1 MRVLMVIYLAFGIL
15 FAAVV
20 LPRTAFAQGGQA
32 AQPAADT
39 PDEAKRK
46 GDEAMVAL
54 RFQEALAHYQRAY
67 EATKSPALLY
77 NMGRAYEG
85 LAEFPKALDALE
97 EFNDKAPAELKARI
111 PKGVLEDMLRDI
123 RNRVATL
130 VVSCSV
136 ENADLRLGDKI
147 IGRTRVG
154 QTVIRVNAGK
164 QKLVVSREG
173 YFSFDKELTL
183 VGGKVETVDAVLAS
197 RSEAAVLR
205 VTSPVEGASVA
216 LDGKPMGVVPV
227 ESPVLPGT
235 HKVGVT
241 REGYEDA
248 DTSVVVAAGER
259 KDLAV
264 PLAKKAS
271 IFSRWWFWTAVG
283 VVAIGVTT
291 TIVVLN
297 TEKDADTGTIAPGQV
312 RADLSIGAIRF

>member
-1 MRVLMVIYLAFGIL
+1 MRVLMVVCLALGIL
-15 FAAVV
+15 LGGVAV
-20 LPRTAFAQGGQA
+20 PRTAFAQDSA
-32 AQPAADT
+32 E
-39 PDEAKRK
+39 EAKRK

-54 RFQEALAHYQRAY
+54 RYQEALAHYQQAY
-67 EATKSPALLY
+67 EATKNPALLY

-97 EFNDKAPAELKARI
+97 EFNDKAPAELKARVA
-111 PKGVLEDMLRDI
+111 KLEDLLKDVRS
-123 RNRVATL
+123 RVATL
-130 VVSCSV
+130 VISCSV
-136 ENADLRLGDKI
+136 ENADIRLGEKVV
-147 IGRTRVG
+147 GRTRIG

-173 YFSFDKELTL
+173 FFSYERDVGLT
-183 VGGKVETVDAVLAS
+183 GGKVETVDVQLAS

-241 REGYEDA
+241 REGYDDA
-248 DTSVVVAAGER
+248 NTSVVVNAGER
-259 KDLAV
+259 KDLAM

-271 IFSRWWFWTAVG
+271 LFTRWWFWTAVG
-283 VVAIGVTT
+283 AVAIGVTT
-291 TIVVLN
+291 TIIVLN
-297 TEKDADTGTIAPGQV
+297 TEKDPDSGTIAPGQV
-312 RADLSIGAIRF
+312 RADLSVGTFRF